1 MFENPSDEVI
11 EKILSSAKTIAVVG
25 LSDQPNR
32 PSYGVAHYLQ
42 QQGYKIIPV
51 NPNAEEVLGVP
62 AVPSLSALDEVVDI
76 IDVFRNSAALEG
88 VVRESLGLSAPT
100 IWAQLGV
107 HDETAAQLALAHGKT
122 IIMDKCL
129 KVEHARL
136 VRR

>member
-1 MFENPSDEVI
+1 MFENPTDEVI
-11 EKILSSAKTIAVVG
+11 EKILSSASTIAVVG

-42 QQGYKIIPV
+42 QHGYKIIPV
-51 NPNAEEVLGVP
+51 NPNAKEVLGVRS
-62 AVPSLSALDEVVDI
+62 VPSLSALDDAVDI

-88 VVRESLGLSAPT
+88 VVQESLGLSAPV

-107 HDETAAQLALAHGKT
+107 HDEAAAQLAQSHGKT
-122 IIMDKCL
+122 IIMDKCI

-136 VRR
+136 VRQ